1 MKDIP
6 KTKFNELIS
15 DLFSRRVL
23 KPYNYNGIGTHLL
36 YNICKVTS
44 SEATVPTLPKA
55 AFASL

>member
-1 MKDIP
+1 MKDISM
-6 KTKFNELIS
+6 TKFNELIS
-15 DLFSRRVL
+15 DLFSGRVL
-23 KPYNYNGIGTHLL
+23 KLYNGIGTHLL